1 MNRIQWEISVPI
13 FRNRFIMR
21 GLALSSGI
29 PFGVLILFLV
39 IASGGDIADT
49 DTRYALALIGMLF
62 GLTIL
67 LILALYGGKY
77 APGFIVD
84 NEGIINYTQEKQARK
99 NKAINTL
106 LVVLG
111 LIRGNFTAAG
121 TGLIAHSRQVMKI
134 KWKNVS
140 RIRYYPKQ
148 KTILV
153 QGGFTEKIAIFCT
166 KDNYAEVEKIIRDHS
181 LVD

>member
-1 MNRIQWEISVPI
+1 MNRVQWEISVPI

-21 GLALSSGI
+21 GLALSLGI

-39 IASGGDIADT
+39 IASGGNIAGT
-49 DTRYALALIGMLF
+49 DTKYALILIGMLF
-62 GLTIL
+62 VLTIL
-67 LILALYGGKY
+67 LILALYGGRY

-99 NKAINTL
+99 NKAINMML
-106 LVVLG
+106 MVLG
-111 LIRGNFTAAG
+111 LIRGSFTAAG

-134 KWKNVS
+134 KWKNVT

-148 KTILV
+148 RTILV
-153 QGGFTEKIAIFCT
+153 QGGFTEKIALFCT
-166 KDNYAEVEKIIRDHS
+166 RENYAEVERIVRDHS
-181 LVD
+181 MVE

>member
-1 MNRIQWEISVPI
+1 MNRLQWEIFVPI

-21 GLALSSGI
+21 GLVISLGI

-49 DTRYALALIGMLF
+49 DTKYALILIGMLF

-77 APGFIVD
+77 APGFIID
-84 NEGIINYTQEKQARK
+84 SEGIINYTQEKQARK
-99 NKAINTL
+99 NKVINMML
-106 LVVLG
+106 IVLG
-111 LIRGNFTAAG
+111 LIRGNFTAVG
-121 TGLIAHSRQVMKI
+121 TGLIARSRQVMKI
-134 KWKNVS
+134 KWKNVT

-148 KTILV
+148 RTILV
-153 QGGFTEKIAIFCT
+153 QGGFAEKIAVFCT
-166 KDNYAEVEKIIRDHS
+166 KENYGEVEKIIRNHS
-181 LVD
+181 LVE